1 MLDAVRF
8 DSNVSLNVFSVS
20 MNRHEMV
27 PLSCRLFSTSLFE
40 FRAGHPIC
48 FCSYL
53 LRFESLN
60 RFTTALSHSICST
73 PGKTRTMSSQKITL
87 CSSTGSYGIF
97 LIAFAPAK
105 RKCWVL
111 SIAEI
116 LRADITR
123 KKESGGEGERS
134 VWLRRRVLGISQVEL
149 CECASG
155 RWQGKKDEK
164 KSGNAIHKVFLY
176 HHP

>member
-1 MLDAVRF
+1 M
-8 DSNVSLNVFSVS
+8 SSLNVFSVS
-20 MNRHEMV
+20 MHQHEMV

-40 FRAGHPIC
+40 FHAGHPVC

-60 RFTTALSHSICST
+60 RFTTEPSHSTCST
-73 PGKTRTMSSQKITL
+73 PGKTRTMSSQKITS

-97 LIAFAPAK
+97 LIAFVPAK

-116 LRADITR
+116 LRADSTR
-123 KKESGGEGERS
+123 KKEERGGGK
-134 VWLRRRVLGISQVEL
+134 
-149 CECASG
+149 ECVYKPVCKWEVA
-155 RWQGKKDEK
+155 RKEK
-164 KSGNAIHKVFLY
+164 RGTPFPRFCDT
-176 HHP
+176 HPP